1 MNKLLSTSIFIVGI
15 IFCAIIV
22 ATGIYIDSE
31 YKRHELLIIDYNRRK
46 ENLLLEQRNLEE
58 KIANLNQSLK
68 LERSKE
74 QDLSSTLAELT
85 KQDVDIKAKAATP
98 QPVAVTTTSQPKPRV
113 TRAS

>member
-1 MNKLLSTSIFIVGI
+1 MNKNLSISIFITGI
-15 IFCAIIV
+15 ILCAIIV

-31 YKRHELLIIDYNRRK
+31 YKRHELLISDDNRRK
-46 ENLLLEQRNLEE
+46 ENLLLEQMKLEAQ
-58 KIANLNQSLK
+58 IADLNQSLK

-85 KQDVDIKAKAATP
+85 KQEADIKAIAAAP
-98 QPVAVTTTSQPKPRV
+98 KPVAVTPTKPRV